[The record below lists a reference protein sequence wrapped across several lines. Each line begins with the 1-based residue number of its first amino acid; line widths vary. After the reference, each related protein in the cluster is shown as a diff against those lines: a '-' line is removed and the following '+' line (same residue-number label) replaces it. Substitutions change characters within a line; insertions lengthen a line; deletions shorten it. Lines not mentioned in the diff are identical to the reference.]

1 MTSDVQKRKVRSGA
15 FSLIELMLV
24 MLIICILTILSMG
37 RFSSSSRDKIK
48 AQCQKNL
55 QMMYLSLSIYANDYK
70 GNYPVVSNAT
80 SSEQPLSILVPR
92 YTTVTEMFICPGSSD
107 RTLPEGESFARRRIS
122 YAYYMG
128 RTTNDGPETVILSD
142 RQVDTSP
149 KRMGAQLFSP
159 DGNKPAANHGKYG
172 GNYITLTG
180 ETLSSGPVAK
190 RDFLFDTNIVLLNPR

>member
-1 MTSDVQKRKVRSGA
+1 MTTDVQKRIVRPGA
-15 FSLIELMLV
+15 FSLIELLLV
-24 MLIICILTILSMG
+24 VLIISVLTILSMG
-37 RFSSSSRDKIK
+37 RLSSSSRDKIK
-48 AQCQKNL
+48 AECQKNL
-55 QMMYLSLSIYANDYK
+55 ETIYLSLSIYANDYK
-70 GNYPVVSNAT
+70 GKFPVVKDAT

-128 RTTNDGPETVILSD
+128 CTTNEGPDTVILSD

-149 KRMGAQLFSP
+149 KRMGQQLFSP
-159 DGNKPAANHGKYG
+159 DGKKPAANHGKYG
-172 GNYITLTG
+172 GNYVTLSG
-180 ETLSSGPVAK
+180 ETFSCGPVAK